1 MRWGWLGAT
10 TSPNTWMP
18 ASRAHF
24 TCSSA
29 PEGAWRA
36 ALLEAVQ
43 VARLLAAPADSFPS
57 LSALGSEIPPQLP
70 ATELGQ
76 CSHPQPRGSRASAL
90 QSRLSSGGGG
100 QGGCSRVESGRQE
113 GELQAA
119 PAKRSRVPE
128 PQQEEGRKAAALQ
141 SGHAAWQSV
150 GEPRALRPRGL
161 PAASQSQRPRTARL
175 FALLLFCL
183 HLPPSLCLDSSGW
196 VPAAAAAGWAGTLPG
211 RRAPGESEVSLG
223 LTLCHP
229 PPAARVPVG
238 CSDGKP

>member
-1 MRWGWLGAT
+1 MALRGGVRWGGLGVT
-10 TSPNTWMP
+10 TSLNTWMP
-18 ASRAHF
+18 ASHALF

-43 VARLLAAPADSFPS
+43 VARILAAPADSFPS
-57 LSALGSEIPPQLP
+57 LSALGSKIPPQLP

-90 QSRLSSGGGG
+90 QSRLSSGGVG
-100 QGGCSRVESGRQE
+100 QGGCSRVLSGRQE

-141 SGHAAWQSV
+141 SGHAACQRV
-150 GEPRALRPRGL
+150 GEPRALCPRGL

-183 HLPPSLCLDSSGW
+183 HLPPSLCPDSSG
-196 VPAAAAAGWAGTLPG
+196 
-211 RRAPGESEVSLG
+211 
-223 LTLCHP
+223 
-229 PPAARVPVG
+229 
-238 CSDGKP
+238 